1 MLENIYRPHREL
13 ILQAHHNMEINEL
26 KIMNSRRR
34 MNQSVLKAII
44 FQSACLIH
52 LLCLVVSANLQQDLR
67 DRKIIKR
74 EAEVTFLNGKQED
87 KLIEKDPNFRKI
99 KKQIG

>member
-1 MLENIYRPHREL
+1 
-13 ILQAHHNMEINEL
+13 MEINEL

-44 FQSACLIH
+44 FQSACLIQ

-67 DRKIIKR
+67 DRKIVKR
-74 EAEVTFLNGKQED
+74 ETEVTFLNGKQED
-87 KLIEKDPNFRKI
+87 QLIENDFNFKESE
-99 KKQIG
+99 KQTG

>member
-1 MLENIYRPHREL
+1 
-13 ILQAHHNMEINEL
+13 MEINEL

-44 FQSACLIH
+44 FQSACLIQ

-67 DRKIIKR
+67 DRKIVKR
-74 EAEVTFLNGKQED
+74 ETEVTFLNGKQED
-87 KLIEKDPNFRKI
+87 QLIENDLNF
-99 KKQIG
+99 KKSEKQTG